1 MQQTQRPVAQQ
12 SWVAVSEYDMR
23 FYEFDNQYP
32 DLETEKDFVSGQAG
46 VLQTIL
52 QHFISKNEPGK
63 RVPTANILKLMSNAG
78 FTMNYPE
85 LDNLIKNNDSLKK
98 ILGNDYNADTMQI
111 GQQTGPEDMPAD
123 AEKAAGTVDQM
134 ASRAS
139 QL

>member
-1 MQQTQRPVAQQ
+1 
-12 SWVAVSEYDMR
+12 MR
-23 FYEFDNQYP
+23 FYEFETGYEPTRP
-32 DLETEKDFVSGQAG
+32 DADFVSSQAG

-63 RVPTANILKLMSNAG
+63 RVPTANILHLMANAG
-78 FTMNYPE
+78 FDMTYPE
-85 LDNLIKNNDSLKK
+85 LDSLIKSNDSLKQ
-98 ILGNDYNADTMQI
+98 IFGNNYNADTMQI
-111 GQQTGPEDMPAD
+111 GQETGPEDMPAD

>member
-1 MQQTQRPVAQQ
+1 MRIYEIDAGYQPTRP
-12 SWVAVSEYDMR
+12 D
-23 FYEFDNQYP
+23 
-32 DLETEKDFVSGQAG
+32 TDFVSGQAG

-63 RVPTANILKLMSNAG
+63 RVPTNHILKLMANAG
-78 FTMNYPE
+78 FAITYPE
-85 LDNLIKNNDSLKK
+85 LDNLIKSNDSLKQ
-98 ILGNDYNADTMQI
+98 IFGNNYNADNMQI
-111 GQQTGPEDMPAD
+111 GQETGPEDMPAD

>member
-1 MQQTQRPVAQQ
+1 
-12 SWVAVSEYDMR
+12 MR